1 DAMPMIRYR
10 IGDIGRFPAGS
21 KTGHP
26 TFVLSDVLGRVVD
39 RLLTPDGRWI
49 AGQELPHLLKDF
61 PVREFLCHQRR
72 DYSVELQLVP
82 QQEFDD
88 RSLRK
93 IQEILTANLPG
104 LPIKI
109 ELRESVVRTKSN
121 KWRPVISEV
130 NS

>member
-1 DAMPMIRYR
+1 MCALD
-10 IGDIGRFPAGS
+10 GLES
-21 KTGHP
+21 
-26 TFVLSDVLGRVVD
+26 RVID
-39 RLLTPDGRWI
+39 GTDGASWPFWSADGRWI

-72 DYSVELQLVP
+72 DYSIELQLVP

-88 RSLRK
+88 RSLLK

-109 ELRESVVRTKSN
+109 ELKESVVRTKSN